1 MFDYKT
7 RFKLFNGFKV
17 GIALENRFDMV
28 VVTEN
33 DKEFGEGYQPAL
45 FKGLYIY
52 IACVE
57 ISITKTFLMVEE

>member
-1 MFDYKT
+1 MFAYKT
-7 RFKLFNGFKV
+7 RLKLFNGFKV
-17 GIALENRFDMV
+17 GIALEDRFEMV

-33 DKEFGEGYQPAL
+33 DKDWDEGYQPAL

-57 ISITKTFLMVEE
+57 INFTKTFLMV